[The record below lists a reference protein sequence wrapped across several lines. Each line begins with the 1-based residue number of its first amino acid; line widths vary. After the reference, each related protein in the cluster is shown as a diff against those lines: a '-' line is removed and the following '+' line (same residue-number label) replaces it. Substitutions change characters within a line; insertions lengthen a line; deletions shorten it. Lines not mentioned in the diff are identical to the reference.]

1 MKKLFVLSLTLLLV
15 QTASLEAK
23 DKEADDTYVY
33 ATYFK
38 CDATKQKDVDAI
50 VEKEWAPVYEK
61 AVASKVIKN
70 WSYLKHH
77 TGGQWRRV
85 TVSTA
90 SSMGELLTAQDKIG
104 EMMDAAKI
112 DPKNVFGAACNSHD
126 DYIWKVEGGN
136 QTLQAAEASI
146 SVYQVCNVSKE
157 ERADEIVNKVLAPIY
172 NANMG
177 KGKLSSWGWLS
188 HQVGGKYRRLF
199 TMSAANYTDLMKTR
213 EHILE
218 TLYGDKGPAEA
229 KELTEICT
237 SHTDYLWDR

>member
-33 ATYFK
+33 ATYFN
-38 CDATKQKDVDAI
+38 CDTSKQKDVDAI
-50 VEKEWAPVYEK
+50 VEKEWAPVYDK

-90 SSMGELLTAQDKIG
+90 SSMGELLTAQDTIG

-112 DPKNVFGAACNSHD
+112 DPNNDFGAACNSHD
-126 DYIWKVEGGN
+126 DYIWKVEDGN
-136 QTLQAAEASI
+136 QTVQAAKASI
-146 SVYQVCNVSKE
+146 SVYQICNAAKE
-157 ERADEIVNKVLAPIY
+157 QRADEIINKVYAPIY

-177 KGKLSSWGWLS
+177 K
-188 HQVGGKYRRLF
+188 GKYRRLF

-218 TLYGDKGPAEA
+218 TLYGDKGPSEA
-229 KELTEICT
+229 KEFGEICT

>member
-1 MKKLFVLSLTLLLV
+1 MKKLFMLSLALILV
-15 QTASLEAK
+15 QTTSLQAK
-23 DKEADDTYVY
+23 DKEEGDTYVY

-38 CDATKQKDVDAI
+38 CDTTKQKDVDAI

-61 AVASKVIKN
+61 AVANKLIKS

-85 TVSTA
+85 TVNTA

-104 EMMDAAKI
+104 EMLEAAKV
-112 DPKNVFGAACNSHD
+112 DPNDVFGATCNSHD
-126 DYIWKVEGGN
+126 DYIWKLESGN
-136 QTLQAAEASI
+136 QTVQAAEASI
-146 SVYQVCNVSKE
+146 SVYEICDMSKE
-157 ERADEIVNKVLAPIY
+157 ERADEIIKTVMAPIY
-172 NANMG
+172 NANIG

-213 EHILE
+213 AHILE
-218 TLYGDKGPAEA
+218 TMYGDKGPAEA

>member
-1 MKKLFVLSLTLLLV
+1 MKKILVLIFTLLLV
-15 QTASLEAK
+15 QTTNLEAK
-23 DKEADDTYVY
+23 DADDTYVY

-38 CDATKQKDVDAI
+38 CDTSKEKEVDAI
-50 VEKEWAPVYEK
+50 VEKKWAPVYEK

-90 SSMGELLTAQDKIG
+90 SSIGELLTAQDTIG

-112 DPKNVFGAACNSHD
+112 DPNNAFGAACNSHD
-126 DYIWKVEGGN
+126 DYIWKVEDGN
-136 QTLQAAEASI
+136 RTVRAGKASI
-146 SVYQVCNVSKE
+146 SVYQICNMEKE
-157 ERADEIVNKVLAPIY
+157 KRADEIINKVYAPIF
-172 NANMG
+172 NANVG
-177 KGKLSSWGWLS
+177 EGKLTSWGWLS

-199 TMSAANYTDLMKTR
+199 TMSASNYTDLMETR
-213 EHILE
+213 AHILE
-218 TLYGDKGPAEA
+218 SLYGDKGPDEA
-229 KELTEICT
+229 KELSEICT